1 MSIVDRYRRVIAL
14 VDPRPER
21 YVSAGREFKL
31 AVLYTLVVVSTLL
44 FLSSLGVLDL
54 LNPLVITTSLLVV
67 LLPWF
72 KIIDS
77 FSTASKIK
85 RSAEQELVYAVI
97 AAASVSRTGL
107 ELSELLRYVS
117 VSRVFRGL
125 RVLGDRYTSL
135 SELFGYEQA
144 MGYLARLF
152 PGRTRL
158 LLAGYTSSLNSGTAL
173 YYLRDRAYEYTRT
186 LSIEV
191 DRSVNYRVLV
201 AMLMIVFFGIAPS
214 LLLAVAMLQHVGLEE
229 TGEPQLHEYLY
240 MVFIPAIAVP
250 LALALIPDYP
260 PGLSVA
266 FNKSIQELVTVL
278 FTMGSLAL
286 ITPIVIG
293 FSSNNLEA
301 FINTANVASLTAL
314 ALGILGLYYTAT
326 GIYASKIERA
336 VDNALNHVRVWRSL
350 VNYRDPVLEAEL
362 HRPAKPWISDYL
374 SEILSFA
381 KLLGDCDPGVFELLA
396 MSIHELYRGLKR
408 FAQTVILV
416 VATATMVPVLNAMV
430 LHLGAIVSPV
440 HAVIGYAFTLSY
452 GYVASKLVLGRN
464 TSTLIPALTTL
475 LYTLTL

>member
-1 MSIVDRYRRVIAL
+1 VSIVDRYRRAIAL

-31 AVLYTLVVVSTLL
+31 AVLYTLVLVSALVL
-44 FLSSLGVLDL
+44 LSSLGVLDL
-54 LNPLVITTSLLVV
+54 LDPLVVMASLLLA
-67 LLPWF
+67 LLPWL
-72 KIIDS
+72 KIVDS

-85 RSAEQELVYAVI
+85 KSAEQELVYAVI

-107 ELSELLRYVS
+107 ELSELLRYVGA
-117 VSRVFRGL
+117 SRVFRGL
-125 RVLGDRYTSL
+125 RVLGDRYASL

-186 LSIEV
+186 LSIEI

-201 AMLMIVFFGIAPS
+201 AMLMIVFFGVTPS
-214 LLLAVAMLQHVGLEE
+214 LLLAVTMLQHVGLEE
-229 TGEPQLHEYLY
+229 AGEPQLHEYLY

-250 LALALIPDYP
+250 LALVLIPDYP
-260 PGLSVA
+260 PGLSVVSS
-266 FNKSIQELVTVL
+266 KSVQELVVAL
-278 FTMGSLAL
+278 FATGSLAL
-286 ITPIVIG
+286 ITPIVVG
-293 FSSNNLEA
+293 LSSSSLKA
-301 FINTANVASLTAL
+301 FIDAANIASLAAL
-314 ALGILGLYYTAT
+314 ALGMPGLYYTAT

-362 HRPAKPWISDYL
+362 RRPARPWVSDYL
-374 SEILSFA
+374 SEILGFA
-381 KLLGDCDPGVFELLA
+381 RLLGDCDPGVFELLA

-408 FAQTVILV
+408 FAQTVLLV
-416 VATATMVPVLNAMV
+416 VATATMAPVLNAAV
-430 LHLGAIVSPV
+430 LRLGVVVSPV
-440 HAVIGYAFTLSY
+440 HAVLGYAFTISY

-464 TSTLIPALTTL
+464 ASTLIPALTAL